1 MGQRLRI
8 GAYLWKRPDRGGGA
22 GDDDLETALRR
33 NLSQSEFQRAREFA
47 IPELLERGGEAAWP
61 VCGRAKE
68 DLEWVEV
75 DEKELSERLRGEEGN
90 LREKDIDGII
100 EAEAKRTGEAEML
113 DSFKSFLNAISNVE
127 GVDCVGTEGSHDGHQ
142 EEEKEKAE
150 AEGESKGEAKGE
162 SEGEDVSLD
171 FEKLCRV
178 LKGQEPSEPA
188 EPAEPSEPSERMEE
202 EEDEEMLSNL
212 LASLGLQE
220 GGEGPMGSILA
231 SLGKR

>member
-75 DEKELSERLRGEEGN
+75 DEKELNERLRGEEGN

-142 EEEKEKAE
+142 EEEKA
-150 AEGESKGEAKGE
+150 EAKGE

-178 LKGQEPSEPA
+178 LKGQEPAEPA

-202 EEDEEMLSNL
+202 EEEEEEMLSNL

>member
-127 GVDCVGTEGSHDGHQ
+127 GVDCVGTEGSHDGRQ
-142 EEEKEKAE
+142 EAKEKAE
-150 AEGESKGEAKGE
+150 AEGEAKGE

-178 LKGQEPSEPA
+178 LKGQEPSEP
-188 EPAEPSEPSERMEE
+188 SEPSERMEEEE